1 MRLRWV
7 PSILLPFAITLT
19 ACQPQPQPLSD
30 EDVAAIRSVVQSFGE
45 AALAGDWSTAAES
58 YAVDA
63 VFMPPNEA
71 IYEGR
76 AAEVAHLEATPPVLS
91 YSSAAV
97 DVDGSG
103 DLAYARGA
111 YSISLLVGADTVA
124 LEGKWVHIFKKQP
137 DGSWLITLDIWN
149 SNDPLPPMEGEHS
162 EEGEHG

>member
-7 PSILLPFAITLT
+7 PSILLPFAIILT

-76 AAEVAHLEATPPVLS
+76 AAEVAHLEAAPPVLS
-91 YSSAAV
+91 CSSVPV
-97 DVDGSG
+97 DVDGYG
-103 DLAYARGA
+103 DLAYARGN
-111 YSISLLVGADTVA
+111 YSLSLLVGADTVA
-124 LEGKWVHIFKKQP
+124 G
-137 DGSWLITLDIWN
+137 
-149 SNDPLPPMEGEHS
+149 
-162 EEGEHG
+162 

>member
-1 MRLRWV
+1 MRLHWV
-7 PSILLPFAITLT
+7 PCTLLPFAITLT
-19 ACQPQPQPLSD
+19 ACQPQLQLLSD
-30 EDVAAIRSVVQSFGE
+30 EDVAAIRSLVQSFGE
-45 AALAGDWSTAAES
+45 AALAADFATAAES

-149 SNDPLPPMEGEHS
+149 SNDPLPPMEGEHP